1 MSRRL
6 PPFAA
11 VRAFEAAA
19 KAMSFKAAAAE
30 LCLSP
35 SAVSHQIRGLEDY
48 LDTKLFERDGNR
60 LRLTLTG
67 EGYASRLTFLL
78 DDLDQSTAVA
88 RGRYQEAPLRVL
100 CTPGFAARFMMPRLG
115 NLPFSEEIRLR
126 VSEGAPLCDFSKNDA
141 DVVIHWGA
149 SAVPGA
155 IVEPL
160 MESLRYP
167 VAAPE
172 FIARHGISAPSDLLK
187 VPLMYD
193 EVMDAWGEWFRLAG
207 VKITEMPHG
216 PVFPNCELATTAAE
230 QGQGIA
236 LAYDAMVR
244 DTVKSGRL
252 VRLFDTVTMPIV
264 IYSVAY
270 HEARVDEP
278 RIRQFRDW
286 IFTETFASG
295 RGARSGA
302 VAAE

>member
-1 MSRRL
+1 MTRRL

-19 KAMSFKAAAAE
+19 RVMSFKDAAAE

-35 SAVSHQIRGLEDY
+35 SAVSHQIRGLEEY

-78 DDLDQSTAVA
+78 DDLDQSTAIA
-88 RGRYQEAPLRVL
+88 RGRHEGAPLRVL
-100 CTPGFAARFMMPRLG
+100 CTPGFAARFMVPRLG
-115 NLPFSEEIRLR
+115 NLPFAEDVRLR
-126 VSEGAPLCDFSKNDA
+126 VSEGAPSCDFSSNDA
-141 DVVIHWGA
+141 DIVIHWGA
-149 SAVPGA
+149 SAVKGA
-155 IVEPL
+155 VVEPL

-172 FIARHGISAPSDLLK
+172 FVSRNSLGEASDLLR

-193 EVMDAWGEWFRLAG
+193 EVMDAWGVWFERAG
-207 VKITEMPHG
+207 VRVTEMPHG

-230 QGQGIA
+230 QGQGVA

-244 DTVKSGRL
+244 DTVNAGRL
-252 VRLFDTVTMPIV
+252 VRLFDTVTMPV
-264 IYSVAY
+264 LIYSVAY
-270 HEARVDEP
+270 AEARSEEP

-286 IFTETFASG
+286 IFRETFASG
-295 RGARSGA
+295 RGVHGGT